1 MARVVYIIR
10 HGHDRAAEAA
20 DEAGLGLY
28 GKEQRQTGRG
38 GQQEQRRRSGARER
52 SAETVSSGITR
63 QNQAASRFVFP
74 IVPRNSPEY
83 RVPAS

>member
-1 MARVVYIIR
+1 MAKSSAR
-10 HGHDRAAEAA
+10 HAA
-20 DEAGLGLY
+20 AGS
-28 GKEQRQTGRG
+28 RSSA
-38 GQQEQRRRSGARER
+38 RRSGARER
-52 SAETVSSGITR
+52 SAETLSSGITR